1 MTKKQDRESA
11 PGAQLF
17 HQASDFYSWYMSWS
31 SSPTADAKIFQTLSK
46 LMRIGKLSSEGG
58 KFLSQQEEKEV
69 TSHLH
74 KLKEQLCDGTLKK
87 EATLPELYSL
97 VHNIISYNPKAKVV
111 SYATELEYHF
121 CILKPPSN
129 ESDFLKKYLEGLLG
143 QVNPSLLEIQAY
155 AISQIMGKIL
165 ENPSSHNN
173 AGKMLEQELH
183 QWLRASD
190 SSVSRGNVRQLREP

>member
-1 MTKKQDRESA
+1 MTKKQDRDPA
-11 PGAQLF
+11 PGVQLF

-31 SSPTADAKIFQTLSK
+31 PSPTADAKVFQTLSK
-46 LMRIGKLSSEGG
+46 LMRIGKISSEGG
-58 KFLSQQEEKEV
+58 KFLSSQEENLV

-87 EATLPELYSL
+87 DATLPELHSL
-97 VHNIISYNPKAKVV
+97 VHNIISYNPKAKVI

-121 CILKPPSN
+121 CILKPPST
-129 ESDFLKKYLEGLLG
+129 ESEFLKTYLEMLLG

-165 ENPSSHNN
+165 ENPTQHKN
-173 AGKMLEQELH
+173 AGKLLEQELH
-183 QWLRASD
+183 QWLRASEP
-190 SSVSRGNVRQLREP
+190 SISRSNVRQLRES